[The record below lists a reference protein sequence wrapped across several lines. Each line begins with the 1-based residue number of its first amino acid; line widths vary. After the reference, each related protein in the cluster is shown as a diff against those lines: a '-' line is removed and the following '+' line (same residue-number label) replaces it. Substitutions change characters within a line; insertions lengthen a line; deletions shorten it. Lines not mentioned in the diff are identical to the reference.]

1 MVELNIGAVI
11 AVPHRRTHPPCIHEA
26 AAEAEETMA
35 GRLMLLCTA
44 CCVAAS
50 VLRPATAFRS
60 PHLVRHRHMVIG
72 WRAPYVRCSSEMEWR
87 KQQASG
93 GATPASRNSSAILR
107 QPSNLATDVDD
118 LQFFGSVGGSTL
130 TRQDFLDARKNINP
144 VGLAEERLQKVV
156 DDAGTVPPAAAVS
169 MLKLE
174 INAAL
179 VAGVFENAPQ
189 MRQARQLLAAIEL
202 AAANESAREELRDTR
217 EMDALASKMDIIF
230 NQEFDFDLP
239 DEL

>member
-1 MVELNIGAVI
+1 M
-11 AVPHRRTHPPCIHEA
+11 
-26 AAEAEETMA
+26 
-35 GRLMLLCTA
+35 
-44 CCVAAS
+44 
-50 VLRPATAFRS
+50 
-60 PHLVRHRHMVIG
+60 
-72 WRAPYVRCSSEMEWR
+72 EMEWR
-87 KQQASG
+87 KQQAAG
-93 GATPASRNSSAILR
+93 GATPVSSNSTAIPR
-107 QPSNLATDVDD
+107 RSVNLATDVDE
-118 LQFFGSVGGSTL
+118 LQFFGSSGGGGTL

-144 VGLAEERLQKVV
+144 VGLAEERLQAVV

-174 INAAL
+174 LNAAL

-202 AAANESAREELRDTR
+202 AAANESTREQNVDTS

-230 NQEFDFDLP
+230 GQEFDFDLP

>member
-1 MVELNIGAVI
+1 
-11 AVPHRRTHPPCIHEA
+11 
-26 AAEAEETMA
+26 
-35 GRLMLLCTA
+35 
-44 CCVAAS
+44 
-50 VLRPATAFRS
+50 
-60 PHLVRHRHMVIG
+60 
-72 WRAPYVRCSSEMEWR
+72 MEWR

-93 GATPASRNSSAILR
+93 GATPASRNSSAIPR

-217 EMDALASKMDIIF
+217 EMDALAYKMDIIF